1 MKLPGIN
8 YKTAVGPDV
17 SSLPLQEARAWNNA
31 TDAWAQAIDGVARE
45 FDAVKAQEAAIG
57 AMGEMAEVEAMSKR
71 GVWNV
76 AEMGEPPADL
86 KIQTRTNS
94 GPQATYQMHEF
105 ADQYYDKRLKE
116 VQEKYGKG
124 LSSRAKRSFTKDLM
138 GKAASQRA
146 GIMERQYKQRIDIN
160 KATIRKVNDDL
171 IAQATPSNA
180 GATVQQ
186 IRSNIENGM
195 KLGYFTPD
203 EARRFENDRIADV
216 EYTLYTNALRTDD
229 LGELQKVQ
237 ASVTTNP
244 SRMSVQTRNQIWTQ
258 AERKIDR
265 VSRKFEADRK
275 EAREMASAQ
284 MLNVVLADIANNP
297 RDTYDAMSVVG
308 TDMLPADQKIA
319 IGWMKQANNVG
330 ATEGDETLVNQARSM
345 LLRMADPTI
354 PDIGRQK
361 ANFRAFI
368 IQNQE
373 QLGKQSVALM
383 KDMDDMEKLPYM
395 SRDYRDTLDSIDET
409 LVGMSRSNLNFGTAN
424 QQNVTNANDMR
435 RELTAELQRNPSLNS
450 RQWFDQNIEKYK
462 LESLRKIESN
472 LAKSRF
478 GQHVKRNEDGKPDF
492 GLSKI
497 SAQAKYKNG
506 EITRPELEAIQE
518 FLDQQFTPVE
528 RSQGSEKSGMI
539 RR

>member
-195 KLGYFTPD
+195 KLGYFTHD

-216 EYTLYTNALRTDD
+216 EYTLYTSALRTND
-229 LGELQKVQ
+229 LSKLEEVQ
-237 ASVTTNP
+237 NSVTTNP
-244 SRMSVQTRNQIWTQ
+244 SRMSVTTKNQIWTQ
-258 AERKIDR
+258 AQRKIDTA
-265 VSRKFEADRK
+265 SRQYEKDRK
-275 EAREMASAQ
+275 QISEDESARKRNA
-284 MLNVVLADIANNP
+284 VLAMIAESEG
-297 RDTYDAMSVVG
+297 TLEYDPLLSMEL
-308 TDMLPADQKIA
+308 TPADSRIVLSAAIQKN
-319 IGWMKQANNVG
+319 KVG
-330 ATEGDETLVNQARSM
+330 KTEGDPNIINTATQMVLDLNNPSGRPIADRRADALNYIAANADQLGNKAVALANQANSQEALPYKSENYKRAEDEIDIVLVGVSRESDGFGSADEINKANANRMRSEMQEAARQQGRAFDPQGWVNQNMERYMRPAAREQMKKLQDSKWEY
-345 LLRMADPTI
+345 LIQYKDDGSS
-354 PDIGRQK
+354 PD
-361 ANFRAFI
+361 F
-368 IQNQE
+368 
-373 QLGKQSVALM
+373 LG
-383 KDMDDMEKLPYM
+383 
-395 SRDYRDTLDSIDET
+395 T
-409 LVGMSRSNLNFGTAN
+409 RSN
-424 QQNVTNANDMR
+424 
-435 RELTAELQRNPSLNS
+435 
-450 RQWFDQNIEKYK
+450 IYEKYK
-462 LESLRKIESN
+462 NK
-472 LAKSRF
+472 
-478 GQHVKRNEDGKPDF
+478 
-492 GLSKI
+492 
-497 SAQAKYKNG
+497 
-506 EITRPELEAIQE
+506 EITKREADDAE
-518 FLDQQFTPVE
+518 AFLMQRIKQIGQWT
-528 RSQGSEKSGMI
+528 R
-539 RR
+539 